1 MSHGGWFVKR
11 CAVWQTMRR
20 QLIGLLKDRL
30 ICATVC
36 DLKQPSGRLRAGHL
50 LHRVSGKLHRVSGKL
65 RMRTN
70 MRVCNVL
77 DSKL

>member
-1 MSHGGWFVKR
+1 MSHGGRFVKR

-50 LHRVSGKLHRVSGKL
+50 FHRVSGKL
-65 RMRTN
+65 RMRIN

>member
-50 LHRVSGKLHRVSGKL
+50 LHCVSGKL
-65 RMRTN
+65 RMRIN